1 MTIKTLLDLLV
12 MHNTTNKGYLIH
24 LNSDNV
30 EAITGKNTDVEFSD
44 ICFSNCQMINEK
56 LLAFNNI
63 NEEPISHL
71 EDGTPIYHMSTNSNM
86 YININKINSIEDVE
100 DKADWFSMPTG
111 KVINLY
117 MSYGNIITIG
127 FME

>member
-24 LNSDNV
+24 LNSDSV
-30 EAITGKNTDVEFSD
+30 ETTTGKNTDVEFSD

-63 NEEPISHL
+63 NEDPISHL

-86 YININKINSIEDVE
+86 YINLNKINSIEDVE
-100 DKADWFSMPTG
+100 DKKDCFSMPTG
-111 KVINLY
+111 KVVNLY

>member
-30 EAITGKNTDVEFSD
+30 ETTTGKNTDVEFSD

-86 YININKINSIEDVE
+86 YINLNKINSIEDVE
-100 DKADWFSMPTG
+100 DKKDCFSMPTG
-111 KVINLY
+111 KVVNLY
-117 MSYGNIITIG
+117 MSYENIITIG